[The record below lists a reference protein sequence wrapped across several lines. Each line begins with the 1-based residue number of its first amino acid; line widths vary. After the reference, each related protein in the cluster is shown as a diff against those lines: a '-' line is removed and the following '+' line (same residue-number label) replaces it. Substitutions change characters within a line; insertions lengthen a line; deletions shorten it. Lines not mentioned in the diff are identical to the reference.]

1 MKPAMLNIQCVA
13 IAGDDEDE
21 TGRDRQN
28 KGNVFTF
35 IHYSYDNQHCVNDQ
49 YTHKHTHHSGT
60 QDSCHF
66 CIS

>member
-21 TGRDRQN
+21 TGMDRQN

-35 IHYSYDNQHCVNDQ
+35 ILI
-49 YTHKHTHHSGT
+49 
-60 QDSCHF
+60 F
-66 CIS
+66 I